1 MASGEQALA
10 RRDIVEYSGFG
21 RRFCALCVDGPLRLA
36 LGLAIVFLPMRFL
49 VLGLTTESGSTD
61 PNYLWNTMPLLDKIF
76 VFAFWLIASMVVPW
90 LYTALQECS
99 ARRATLGK
107 RLLGIQVTD
116 LTGARISFGRASG
129 RFFARLLPTFGIGY
143 LMMLFTSK
151 KQALHDLIAGC
162 LVLRTARPSEKVGFY
177 SA

>member
-1 MASGEQALA
+1 MASRKEALSRQEA
-10 RRDIVEYSGFG
+10 LEYSGVV
-21 RRFCALCVDGPLRLA
+21 RRFGALCVDGPLRFA

-49 VLGLTTESGSTD
+49 VFGLARESGSTD
-61 PNYLWNTMPLLDKIF
+61 PRYLWRTMPQLDKIF
-76 VFAFWLIASMVVPW
+76 VFAFWLVASIVVPW

-99 ARRATLGK
+99 RQRATLGK

-116 LTGARISFGRASG
+116 LTGGRISFGRASG
-129 RFFARLLPTFGIGY
+129 RFFARLLPTLGIGY
-143 LMMLFTSK
+143 LMMLFTRK

-162 LVLRTARPSEKVGFY
+162 LVIRAVRPSPDVDLY